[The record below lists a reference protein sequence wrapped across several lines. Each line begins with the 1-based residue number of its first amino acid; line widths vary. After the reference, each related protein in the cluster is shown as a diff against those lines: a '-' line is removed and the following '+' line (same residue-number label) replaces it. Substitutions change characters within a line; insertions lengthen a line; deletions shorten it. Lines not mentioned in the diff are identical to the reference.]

1 MKKRFRIATVAGAVS
16 LGLLTAGQA
25 NAAAPD
31 CNTPK
36 QINIKDAQAAQNIN
50 VDELLKKFN
59 AQGQSAQAA
68 APQQETQAP
77 EQAEAAPQEQAQ
89 APEQAEAAP
98 QEQAQAPEQAEAAPQ
113 EQAQAPEQSEEAKAP
128 EQTQQN
134 TKAQQSEN
142 TDKAEQTKDASQFE
156 QKVVDL
162 VNQERE
168 KQGLKPLTLN
178 KKLSDV
184 ARTKSKDMMDKGYF
198 DHNSPTYGSP
208 FDMMKQFGIEY
219 TTAGENIA
227 KGQQSPEDV
236 MNAWMNSDGHRKN
249 ILNPDFTEI
258 GVGYVK
264 GDTTYWTQQFIGK

>member
-36 QINIKDAQAAQNIN
+36 QITIKDAQAAQNIN

-68 APQQETQAP
+68 APQQET
-77 EQAEAAPQEQAQ
+77 
-89 APEQAEAAP
+89 
-98 QEQAQAPEQAEAAPQ
+98 QAPEQAEAAPQ

-178 KKLSDV
+178 KELSDV

>member
-36 QINIKDAQAAQNIN
+36 QITIKDAQAAQNIN

-77 EQAEAAPQEQAQ
+77 DQAEAAPQEQAK
-89 APEQAEAAP
+89 
-98 QEQAQAPEQAEAAPQ
+98 
-113 EQAQAPEQSEEAKAP
+113 APEQSEEAKAP

-142 TDKAEQTKDASQFE
+142 TDKAERTKDASQFE

-162 VNQERE
+162 VNQERQ

>member
-36 QINIKDAQAAQNIN
+36 QITIKDAQAAQNIN

-89 APEQAEAAP
+89 APEQS
-98 QEQAQAPEQAEAAPQ
+98 EQAQ
-113 EQAQAPEQSEEAKAP
+113 AP

>member
-36 QINIKDAQAAQNIN
+36 QITIKDAQAAQNIN

-89 APEQAEAAP
+89 APEQ
-98 QEQAQAPEQAEAAPQ
+98 
-113 EQAQAPEQSEEAKAP
+113 
-128 EQTQQN
+128 TQQN

-162 VNQERE
+162 VNQERQ

-178 KKLSDV
+178 KELSDV

>member
-77 EQAEAAPQEQAQ
+77 EQAEAAS
-89 APEQAEAAP
+89 
-98 QEQAQAPEQAEAAPQ
+98 Q

>member
-59 AQGQSAQAA
+59 AQGQSAQAE
-68 APQQETQAP
+68 APQQETQTQTP
-77 EQAEAAPQEQAQ
+77 EQAEAAPQEQAK
-89 APEQAEAAP
+89 
-98 QEQAQAPEQAEAAPQ
+98 
-113 EQAQAPEQSEEAKAP
+113 APEQSEEAKAP

-178 KKLSDV
+178 KELSDV

>member
-36 QINIKDAQAAQNIN
+36 QITIKDAQAAQNIN

-59 AQGQSAQAA
+59 AQGQSAEAA

-77 EQAEAAPQEQAQ
+77 DQAEAAPQEQAK
-89 APEQAEAAP
+89 
-98 QEQAQAPEQAEAAPQ
+98 
-113 EQAQAPEQSEEAKAP
+113 APEQSEEAKAP

-162 VNQERE
+162 VNQERQ

>member
-59 AQGQSAQAA
+59 AQGQSAQAE

-77 EQAEAAPQEQAQ
+77 EQAEAAPQEQAK
-89 APEQAEAAP
+89 
-98 QEQAQAPEQAEAAPQ
+98 
-113 EQAQAPEQSEEAKAP
+113 APEQSEEAKAP

-178 KKLSDV
+178 KELSDV

>member
-36 QINIKDAQAAQNIN
+36 QITIKDAQAAQNIN

-77 EQAEAAPQEQAQ
+77 DQAEAAPQEQAK
-89 APEQAEAAP
+89 
-98 QEQAQAPEQAEAAPQ
+98 
-113 EQAQAPEQSEEAKAP
+113 APEQSEEAKAP

-162 VNQERE
+162 VNQERQ

>member
-36 QINIKDAQAAQNIN
+36 QITIKDAQAAQNIN

-59 AQGQSAQAA
+59 AQGQSA
-68 APQQETQAP
+68 PQQETQAP
-77 EQAEAAPQEQAQ
+77 D
-89 APEQAEAAP
+89 
-98 QEQAQAPEQAEAAPQ
+98 QAEAAPQ

-162 VNQERE
+162 VNQERQ

>member
-77 EQAEAAPQEQAQ
+77 D
-89 APEQAEAAP
+89 
-98 QEQAQAPEQAEAAPQ
+98 QAEAAPQ

>member
-59 AQGQSAQAA
+59 AQGQSVQAA
-68 APQQETQAP
+68 APQQETQEP
-77 EQAEAAPQEQAQ
+77 DQAEAAPQEQAK
-89 APEQAEAAP
+89 
-98 QEQAQAPEQAEAAPQ
+98 
-113 EQAQAPEQSEEAKAP
+113 APEQSEQTKAP

-142 TDKAEQTKDASQFE
+142 TDKSEQTKDASQFE

-178 KKLSDV
+178 KELSDV
-184 ARTKSKDMMDKGYF
+184 ARIKSKDMMDKGYF

>member
-68 APQQETQAP
+68 APQQETQAS
-77 EQAEAAPQEQAQ
+77 
-89 APEQAEAAP
+89 
-98 QEQAQAPEQAEAAPQ
+98 EQAEAAPQ

-258 GVGYVK
+258 GVGYVN

>member
-36 QINIKDAQAAQNIN
+36 QITIKDAQAAQNIN

-89 APEQAEAAP
+89 APK
-98 QEQAQAPEQAEAAPQ
+98 
-113 EQAQAPEQSEEAKAP
+113 QSEEAKAP

>member
-77 EQAEAAPQEQAQ
+77 DQAEAAPQEQAK
-89 APEQAEAAP
+89 
-98 QEQAQAPEQAEAAPQ
+98 
-113 EQAQAPEQSEEAKAP
+113 APEQSEEAKAP

-178 KKLSDV
+178 KELSDV

>member
-68 APQQETQAP
+68 APQQET
-77 EQAEAAPQEQAQ
+77 
-89 APEQAEAAP
+89 
-98 QEQAQAPEQAEAAPQ
+98 QAPEQAEAAPQ

-236 MNAWMNSDGHRKN
+236 MNAWMNSEGHRKN

>member
-77 EQAEAAPQEQAQ
+77 D
-89 APEQAEAAP
+89 
-98 QEQAQAPEQAEAAPQ
+98 QAEAAPQ

-142 TDKAEQTKDASQFE
+142 TDETEQTKDASQFE

>member
-1 MKKRFRIATVAGAVS
+1 MSKKKKRCRIATVAGAVS

-36 QINIKDAQAAQNIN
+36 QITIKDAQAAQNIN

-77 EQAEAAPQEQAQ
+77 DQAEASPQEQAK
-89 APEQAEAAP
+89 
-98 QEQAQAPEQAEAAPQ
+98 
-113 EQAQAPEQSEEAKAP
+113 APEQSEEAKAP

-162 VNQERE
+162 VNQERQ

>member
-36 QINIKDAQAAQNIN
+36 QITIKDAQAAQNIN

-89 APEQAEAAP
+89 APEQ
-98 QEQAQAPEQAEAAPQ
+98 
-113 EQAQAPEQSEEAKAP
+113 SEEAKAP

-142 TDKAEQTKDASQFE
+142 TDETEQTKDASQFE

>member
-59 AQGQSAQAA
+59 AQGKSAQAE
-68 APQQETQAP
+68 APQQETQTP
-77 EQAEAAPQEQAQ
+77 EQAEAAPQEQAK
-89 APEQAEAAP
+89 
-98 QEQAQAPEQAEAAPQ
+98 
-113 EQAQAPEQSEEAKAP
+113 APEQSEEAKAP

-178 KKLSDV
+178 KELSDV

>member
-89 APEQAEAAP
+89 APEQ
-98 QEQAQAPEQAEAAPQ
+98 
-113 EQAQAPEQSEEAKAP
+113 SEEAKAP

-162 VNQERE
+162 VNQERQ

>member
-77 EQAEAAPQEQAQ
+77 EQAEAAP
-89 APEQAEAAP
+89 PGT
-98 QEQAQAPEQAEAAPQ
+98 
-113 EQAQAPEQSEEAKAP
+113 AQAPEQSEEAKAP

>member
-36 QINIKDAQAAQNIN
+36 QITIKDAQAAQNIN

-77 EQAEAAPQEQAQ
+77 DQAEAAPQEKAK
-89 APEQAEAAP
+89 
-98 QEQAQAPEQAEAAPQ
+98 
-113 EQAQAPEQSEEAKAP
+113 APEQSEEAKAP

-162 VNQERE
+162 VNQERQ

-178 KKLSDV
+178 KELSDV

>member
-36 QINIKDAQAAQNIN
+36 QITIKDAQAAQNIN

-77 EQAEAAPQEQAQ
+77 DQAEAAPQEQAK
-89 APEQAEAAP
+89 
-98 QEQAQAPEQAEAAPQ
+98 
-113 EQAQAPEQSEEAKAP
+113 APEQSEEAKAP

-162 VNQERE
+162 VNQERQ

-178 KKLSDV
+178 KELSDV

>member
-36 QINIKDAQAAQNIN
+36 QITIKDAQAAQNIN

-89 APEQAEAAP
+89 APEQ
-98 QEQAQAPEQAEAAPQ
+98 
-113 EQAQAPEQSEEAKAP
+113 
-128 EQTQQN
+128 TQQN

-168 KQGLKPLTLN
+168 KQGLKSLTLN

>member
-89 APEQAEAAP
+89 APEQ
-98 QEQAQAPEQAEAAPQ
+98 
-113 EQAQAPEQSEEAKAP
+113 SEEAKAP

-142 TDKAEQTKDASQFE
+142 TDKTEQTKDASQFE

>member
-89 APEQAEAAP
+89 APEQ
-98 QEQAQAPEQAEAAPQ
+98 
-113 EQAQAPEQSEEAKAP
+113 SEEAKDP

>member
-36 QINIKDAQAAQNIN
+36 QITIKDAQAAQNIN

-77 EQAEAAPQEQAQ
+77 D
-89 APEQAEAAP
+89 
-98 QEQAQAPEQAEAAPQ
+98 QAEAAPQ

-142 TDKAEQTKDASQFE
+142 TDKAERTKDASQFE

-162 VNQERE
+162 VNQERQ

>member
-68 APQQETQAP
+68 APQQET
-77 EQAEAAPQEQAQ
+77 
-89 APEQAEAAP
+89 
-98 QEQAQAPEQAEAAPQ
+98 QAPEQAEAAPQ

>member
-36 QINIKDAQAAQNIN
+36 QITIKDAQAAQNIN

-89 APEQAEAAP
+89 APEK
-98 QEQAQAPEQAEAAPQ
+98 
-113 EQAQAPEQSEEAKAP
+113 SEEAKAP

-168 KQGLKPLTLN
+168 KQGLTPLTLN

>member
-68 APQQETQAP
+68 APQQET
-77 EQAEAAPQEQAQ
+77 
-89 APEQAEAAP
+89 
-98 QEQAQAPEQAEAAPQ
+98 QAPEQAEAAPQ

-258 GVGYVK
+258 GVGYLK

>member
-89 APEQAEAAP
+89 APEQ
-98 QEQAQAPEQAEAAPQ
+98 
-113 EQAQAPEQSEEAKAP
+113 SEEAKAP

-134 TKAQQSEN
+134 AKAQQSEN

>member
-36 QINIKDAQAAQNIN
+36 QITIKDAQAAQNIN

-89 APEQAEAAP
+89 APQ
-98 QEQAQAPEQAEAAPQ
+98 
-113 EQAQAPEQSEEAKAP
+113 QSEEAKAP

>member
-36 QINIKDAQAAQNIN
+36 QITIKDAQAAQNIN

-77 EQAEAAPQEQAQ
+77 DQAEAAPQEQAK
-89 APEQAEAAP
+89 
-98 QEQAQAPEQAEAAPQ
+98 
-113 EQAQAPEQSEEAKAP
+113 APEQSEEAKTP

-162 VNQERE
+162 VNQERQ

>member
-36 QINIKDAQAAQNIN
+36 QITIKDAQAAQNIN

-77 EQAEAAPQEQAQ
+77 DQAEAAPQEQAK
-89 APEQAEAAP
+89 
-98 QEQAQAPEQAEAAPQ
+98 
-113 EQAQAPEQSEEAKAP
+113 APEQSEEAKAP

-162 VNQERE
+162 VNQER
-168 KQGLKPLTLN
+168 QN
-178 KKLSDV
+178 KV
-184 ARTKSKDMMDKGYF
+184 
-198 DHNSPTYGSP
+198 
-208 FDMMKQFGIEY
+208 
-219 TTAGENIA
+219 
-227 KGQQSPEDV
+227 
-236 MNAWMNSDGHRKN
+236 
-249 ILNPDFTEI
+249 
-258 GVGYVK
+258 
-264 GDTTYWTQQFIGK
+264 

>member
-36 QINIKDAQAAQNIN
+36 QITIKDVQAAQNIN

-77 EQAEAAPQEQAQ
+77 APD
-89 APEQAEAAP
+89 
-98 QEQAQAPEQAEAAPQ
+98 QAEAAPQ

-128 EQTQQN
+128 EQTQQK

-142 TDKAEQTKDASQFE
+142 TDKSEQTKDASQFE

-162 VNQERE
+162 VNQERQ

-184 ARTKSKDMMDKGYF
+184 ARAKSKDMMDKGYF

>member
-36 QINIKDAQAAQNIN
+36 QITIKDAQAAQNIN

-77 EQAEAAPQEQAQ
+77 APD
-89 APEQAEAAP
+89 
-98 QEQAQAPEQAEAAPQ
+98 QAEAAPQ

-162 VNQERE
+162 VNQERQ

-184 ARTKSKDMMDKGYF
+184 ARAKSKDMMDKGYF

>member
-36 QINIKDAQAAQNIN
+36 QITIKDAQAAQNIN

-68 APQQETQAP
+68 APQQET
-77 EQAEAAPQEQAQ
+77 
-89 APEQAEAAP
+89 
-98 QEQAQAPEQAEAAPQ
+98 QAPEQAEAAPQ

>member
-36 QINIKDAQAAQNIN
+36 QITIKDAQAAQNIN

-68 APQQETQAP
+68 APQQEAQAP
-77 EQAEAAPQEQAQ
+77 DQAEAAPQEQAQ
-89 APEQAEAAP
+89 APV
-98 QEQAQAPEQAEAAPQ
+98 
-113 EQAQAPEQSEEAKAP
+113 QSEEAKAP

-142 TDKAEQTKDASQFE
+142 TDETEQTKDASQFE